1 MGATFFLFVDTTKIY
16 QFKANDF
23 KVKISLIARP
33 KLLGLIARPLISGN
47 AGYEKNLHP
56 CSCKFIFLVNLI

>member
-1 MGATFFLFVDTTKIY
+1 MGATFFYLLIPQKY